1 MAEEHFDLARLG
13 PPNWALDDLA
23 DYIVDRHH
31 RYVQGAIPALR
42 ESLALAVDRWGS
54 SHAPLLVVQSI
65 FEELAVELEAHM
77 AKEEHI
83 LFPAI
88 RDLAEARR
96 RNQAAPLAAFA
107 TLLHPIRAM
116 ESEHARARQLTA
128 ALRRETDD
136 YRAPAIA
143 DDAARDCYRQLA
155 RFDADLET
163 HIHLEND
170 VLFPRALDLEGHVA

>member
-1 MAEEHFDLARLG
+1 MGDAFDLSRLDA
-13 PPNWALDDLA
+13 PHWALDDLA

-42 ESLALAVDRWGS
+42 QALAVARDSWGAT
-54 SHAPLLVVQSI
+54 HAPLAATEAA
-65 FEELAVELEAHM
+65 FAELADELESHM

-88 RDLAEARR
+88 RELARARR
-96 RNQAAPLAAFA
+96 AGQAATGLAFA

-116 ESEHARARQLTA
+116 ESEHTRARQLLVD
-128 ALRRETDD
+128 LRRDTQS
-136 YRAPAIA
+136 YRPPDTA
-143 DDAARDCYRQLA
+143 DDSGRECYRQLA
-155 RFDADLET
+155 RFDEDLET

-170 VLFPRALDLEGHVA
+170 VLFPRTLELERQAV